1 MNKKKKR
8 LIVRSIILAVLAVAV
23 GYTFYT
29 NLTKEAR
36 GNIQKGDKA
45 PDFVLTDL
53 SGKERQLSDY
63 KGKGVFL
70 NFWGSWCEPCKKEM
84 PHMEKLA
91 KEFKDQGVEVLA
103 VNVGDSELQT
113 KKFAKQYGLTFPIAI
128 DSTKEVQDAY
138 GINPL
143 PATFMIS
150 PEGKV
155 EEIVI
160 GGLVK
165 EEQVRA
171 LFEKVKP

>member
-1 MNKKKKR
+1 MDKR
-8 LIVRSIILAVLAVAV
+8 KQRFIMRSVILAILAIAV
-23 GYTFYT
+23 GYTLYT

-36 GNIQKGDKA
+36 GTLQVGDEA

-53 SGKERQLSDY
+53 SGEKHQLSDY

-70 NFWGSWCEPCKKEM
+70 NFWGTWCAPCKEEM
-84 PHMEKLA
+84 PHMETVS

-113 KKFAKQYGLTFPIAI
+113 KNFAKQYGLTFPIAI
-128 DSTKEVQDAY
+128 DTTKEVEKAY
-138 GINPL
+138 GVSRL
-143 PATFMIS
+143 PATYMINA
-150 PEGKV
+150 EGKV
-155 EEIVI
+155 EEIVV